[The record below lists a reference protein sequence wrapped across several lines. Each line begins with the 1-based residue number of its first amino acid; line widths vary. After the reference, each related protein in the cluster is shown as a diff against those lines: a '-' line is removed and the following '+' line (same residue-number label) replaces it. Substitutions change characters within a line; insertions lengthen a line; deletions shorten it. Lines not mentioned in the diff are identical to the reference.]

1 MARSFSAAY
10 KSEPISSLASWAR
23 RLAVFSLVATIAS
36 IAIVR
41 FGFLEVKPALTTLF
55 GALSLAGLSIL
66 VAFAAFVAIWNN
78 GSRGMSRI
86 LVALILDAMI
96 LAYPAYLF
104 YQYRKLPAIYDI
116 TTDPIDPPKYEA
128 IARLRGADGA
138 NPAAYAGL
146 YSAERQRIAYPDIE
160 PVSLDVPALQAYE
173 TTLNIIK
180 RRKWLVLVDRAPQP
194 PRREGKIEAIARTPI
209 MGFRE
214 DISIRVL
221 PDGEGSRVDLRSSSR
236 YFDHDL
242 GANASRITKLI
253 DEINEQADNIKPVKK
268 QPVQPKVL
276 PKTVKK

>member
-10 KSEPISSLASWAR
+10 KSDPISGLASWAR
-23 RLAVFSLVATIAS
+23 RLAVFSAIAAVAS

-41 FGFLEVKPALTTLF
+41 FGFLEVKPALYTFF
-55 GALSLAGLSIL
+55 GALAVAGLSIL
-66 VAFAAFVAIWNN
+66 VAFLGFAAIWQN

-86 LVALILDAMI
+86 LFALMLDAII
-96 LAYPAYLF
+96 LAYPAYLY

-116 TTDPIDPPKYEA
+116 TTDAIDPPRYEA
-128 IARLRGADGA
+128 IARLRGTEGA

-160 PVSLDVPALQAYE
+160 PISLDVPAAQAYDAA
-173 TTLNIIK
+173 LNVVK
-180 RRKWLVLVDRAPQP
+180 KRKWLILVDRAPQP

-214 DISIRVL
+214 DIAIRVL

-253 DEINEQADNIKPVKK
+253 EDINEQADNIKPAKK
-268 QPVQPKVL
+268 QPAQPKAL

>member
-23 RLAVFSLVATIAS
+23 RLAVFSLVAAVSS

-41 FGFLEVKPALTTLF
+41 FGFLEVKPALFTFF
-55 GALSLAGLSIL
+55 GALGVAMLSIL
-66 VAFAAFVAIWNN
+66 VAFAAFAAIWQN

-86 LVALILDAMI
+86 LFALMLDAVI

-116 TTDPIDPPKYEA
+116 STDAIDPPRYEA
-128 IARLRGADGA
+128 ISRLRGTEGA

-146 YSAERQRIAYPDIE
+146 YSAEQQRIAYPDVE
-160 PVSLDVPALQAYE
+160 PISLEVPALQAYDAA
-173 TTLNIIK
+173 LNVVK
-180 RRKWLVLVDRAPQP
+180 KRKWLILVDRAPQP

-214 DISIRVL
+214 DIVIRVL

-242 GANASRITKLI
+242 GANASRVARLI
-253 DEINEQADNIKPVKK
+253 EDINEQADNIKPAKK
-268 QPVQPKVL
+268 QPAQPKTL

>member
-10 KSEPISSLASWAR
+10 KSEPISGLASWAR
-23 RLAVFSLVATIAS
+23 RLAVFSLVAAISS

-41 FGFLEVKPALTTLF
+41 FGFLEVKPALFTFF
-55 GALSLAGLSIL
+55 GALAVAGLSIL
-66 VAFAAFVAIWNN
+66 VAFAGFAAIWQN

-86 LVALILDAMI
+86 LFALMLDAII

-104 YQYRKLPAIYDI
+104 YQYRKLPAIYDV
-116 TTDPIDPPKYEA
+116 TTDPIDPPRYEA
-128 IARLRGADGA
+128 IARLRGAEGA

-146 YSAERQRIAYPDIE
+146 YSAERQRIAYPEVE
-160 PVSLDVPALQAYE
+160 PITLEVPAQQAYDAA
-173 TTLNIIK
+173 LSVVK
-180 RRKWLVLVDRAPQP
+180 KRKWLILVDRAPQL

-214 DISIRVL
+214 DIAIRVL
-221 PDGEGSRVDLRSSSR
+221 PDGEGSRIDLRSSSR

-242 GANASRITKLI
+242 GTNASRITRLI
-253 DEINEQADNIKPVKK
+253 EDINEQADNIKPAKK
-268 QPVQPKVL
+268 QPSQPKAL

>member
-1 MARSFSAAY
+1 MARNFSAAY
-10 KSEPISSLASWAR
+10 KSEPISGLASWAR
-23 RLAVFSLVATIAS
+23 RLAVFSAVAAVAS

-41 FGFLEVKPALTTLF
+41 FGFLEVKPALYTFF
-55 GALSLAGLSIL
+55 GALAVAGLSIL
-66 VAFAAFVAIWNN
+66 LAFAAFAAIWQN

-86 LVALILDAMI
+86 LFALMLDAVI

-104 YQYRKLPAIYDI
+104 YQYRKLPAIYDVS
-116 TTDPIDPPKYEA
+116 TDAIDPPRYEA
-128 IARLRGADGA
+128 IARLRGTEGA

-160 PVSLDVPALQAYE
+160 PISLDVPAAQAYDAA
-173 TTLNIIK
+173 LNVVK
-180 RRKWLVLVDRAPQP
+180 KRKWLILVDRAPQP

-214 DISIRVL
+214 DIAIRVL

-242 GANASRITKLI
+242 GANASRIAKLI
-253 DEINEQADNIKPVKK
+253 EDINEQADNIKPAKK
-268 QPVQPKVL
+268 APVQPKAL

>member
-10 KSEPISSLASWAR
+10 KSEPISGLASWAR
-23 RLAVFSLVATIAS
+23 RLAVFSLVAAISS

-41 FGFLEVKPALTTLF
+41 FGFLEVKPALFTFF
-55 GALSLAGLSIL
+55 GALAVAMLSIL
-66 VAFAAFVAIWNN
+66 VAFAAFAAIWQN

-86 LVALILDAMI
+86 LFALMLDAMI

-116 TTDPIDPPKYEA
+116 STDPIDPPRYEA
-128 IARLRGADGA
+128 ISRLRGTEGA

-146 YSAERQRIAYPDIE
+146 YSAERQRIAYPDVE
-160 PVSLDVPALQAYE
+160 PITLEVPALQAYDAA
-173 TTLNIIK
+173 LNVVK
-180 RRKWLVLVDRAPQP
+180 KRKWLILVDRAPQP

-214 DISIRVL
+214 DIVIRVL
-221 PDGEGSRVDLRSSSR
+221 PDGEGSRIDLRSSSR

-242 GANASRITKLI
+242 GANASRIARLI
-253 DEINEQADNIKPVKK
+253 EDINEQADNIKPAK
-268 QPVQPKVL
+268 QPAKPKAL

>member
-23 RLAVFSLVATIAS
+23 RLAVFSLVASVAS

-41 FGFLEVKPALTTLF
+41 FGFLEVKPALFTFF
-55 GALSLAGLSIL
+55 GALAVAGLSIL
-66 VAFAAFVAIWNN
+66 LAFAAFAAIWQN

-86 LVALILDAMI
+86 LFALMLDAII

-104 YQYRKLPAIYDI
+104 YQYRKLPAIYDVS
-116 TTDPIDPPKYEA
+116 TDAIDPPRYEA
-128 IARLRGADGA
+128 IARLRGTEGA

-160 PVSLDVPALQAYE
+160 PISLDVPAAQAYE
-173 TTLNIIK
+173 TALNVVK
-180 RRKWLVLVDRAPQP
+180 KRKWLILVDRAPQP

-214 DISIRVL
+214 DIAIRVL

-253 DEINEQADNIKPVKK
+253 EEINEQADNIKPAKK
-268 QPVQPKVL
+268 QPTQPKAL